1 MLCPLCTVTANCSA
15 QGPHTTIPKVSHMTG
30 LWIGT
35 SPGVPQCALKASHY
49 CGQGPRRPTWA
60 SYYRG
65 LKVAAA
71 ATNPGV
77 QLIAVELRGVWLG
90 PRGDNAPLCNHPNPT
105 HPPSNPPTPLKSP
118 PRKSWVAIN
127 QSTKYQCSATN
138 KQNENTNQ
146 PTQIAARGHRVL
158 GIVGLSV

>member
-1 MLCPLCTVTANCSA
+1 M
-15 QGPHTTIPKVSHMTG
+15 
-30 LWIGT
+30 
-35 SPGVPQCALKASHY
+35 
-49 CGQGPRRPTWA
+49 
-60 SYYRG
+60 
-65 LKVAAA
+65 AAA

-146 PTQIAARGHRVL
+146 PPTNTNQRPRAQCVGNSWVVSLILIDVKNSGCKNPVQEICSFVL
-158 GIVGLSV
+158 FYYPTMNQFKPPSKHPQGSAEGGWPCSGPKTEN

>member
-1 MLCPLCTVTANCSA
+1 
-15 QGPHTTIPKVSHMTG
+15 MTG
-30 LWIGT
+30 ICTGT
-35 SPGVPQCALKASHY
+35 SPDILRASQY
-49 CGQGPRRPTWA
+49 RGQGPRRPTWA

-65 LKVAAA
+65 LEVPA

-77 QLIAVELRGVWLG
+77 QSIRVELRGVWLS
-90 PRGDNAPLCNHPNPT
+90 PRGDNAPLCNHPNQPA
-105 HPPSNPPTPLKSP
+105 NPPTPLKSP

-146 PTQIAARGHRVL
+146 LHSNRCPRAWG
-158 GIVGLSV
+158 VGNSWVISLILIDVTNCGCKKPDQEFCVSELNCSFGPL